1 MITAKTLKLSVKSL
15 REFAKK
21 RLPDEEL
28 IALDERD
35 ECPLDIVRH
44 MCSPDKLG
52 IQLLFI
58 PEEFGGFGGGAFDVY
73 CVCEEM
79 ARIDLGVATAVLAT
93 FLGSDPI
100 TVGATPEQKKIW
112 LSRIANEG
120 LLFAYGATEPDA
132 GSDLGALQT
141 TADRVVEDGQIT
153 GYRING
159 SKQWISNGGIA
170 DAYTV
175 LANTP
180 GGPEPGSSWSEA
192 PPASA
197 RASRKTST
205 ASALSNTAALSFTD
219 VRVGLD
225 RLVGG
230 VEGQGLLQAQAV
242 FGYTRLMV
250 AAFGLGAGWS
260 ALDRAIPYSAKRIQ
274 AGAPLSEKQGYTHK
288 LIVPNAVRLEAGRAY
303 IEETAERIDA
313 GEGSLNTEG
322 AIAKYMSTEA
332 GNAAAEASI
341 QALGGYGY
349 THEYMVE
356 KISRDVRITCIYE
369 GTSEIME
376 MTISRDRW
384 QLHLKTRGQHYH
396 DRAREMEALEERRPN
411 LGAGTAALALHA
423 LAEVMER
430 ARIARLT
437 RFQHI
442 LLRLGEWIAY
452 AESAAALARRAA
464 RMADGKLN
472 EKASRRF
479 DAATLAAISR
489 IFARE
494 AAMRVAREGLKW
506 TVGAGGES
514 AGARFARHSPRP
526 GGAGFGY
533 GFRRRRAL
541 RPRRQGSRPG
551 GVEPLGARAGEP
563 DHGCRLASRHY
574 GSGLPRLNTADEM
587 ARENF
592 HAGQRL
598 SRGCDRGA
606 GRDSARCAQRARV
619 LEQHQEL
626 GGTASRRSRRTAGIR
641 RCTTTPTTTR
651 PTRRIRKS
659 AAGCASTPGTRSS
672 GGWRFRRAWPM
683 PWTAR
688 SAGASPA
695 PARRWRITVTRSGPS
710 TPSAPPSFS
719 ATPWPASSTISPP
732 CAPTSRNTRANWR
745 GASASP
751 RCPMPCGAT
760 STREWHTRMGD
771 RLPPITEDSMPG
783 ELANC
788 LAGTHRQ
795 PL

>member
-1 MITAKTLKLSVKSL
+1 MITAKTLKLSIKSL
-15 REFAKK
+15 REFARK

-28 IALDERD
+28 IALDQRD
-35 ECPLDIVRH
+35 ECPIEIVRH
-44 MCSPDKLG
+44 MCNPDQLG
-52 IQLLFI
+52 IQLLFV
-58 PEEFGGFGGGAFDVY
+58 PEEYGGFGGGAFDVY

-100 TVGATPEQKKIW
+100 TVGATAEQKKIW

-141 TADRVVEDGQIT
+141 TADRVMEDGKIT

-180 GGPEPGSSWSEA
+180 AGPSWFIVERGAAGFSQGKPENKHGI
-192 PPASA
+192 
-197 RASRKTST
+197 R
-205 ASALSNTAALSFTD
+205 LSNTAPLSFSD
-219 VRVGLD
+219 VQVGTD

-250 AAFGLGAGWS
+250 AAFGLGAGWA

-332 GNAAAEASI
+332 GNTAAEASI

-396 DRAREMEALEERRPN
+396 ERAQEMEALEARRPN
-411 LGAGTAALALHA
+411 VGAGTAALALHA

-430 ARIARLT
+430 ARVARLT

-452 AESAAALARRAA
+452 AECAATLARRAA
-464 RMADGKLN
+464 RMVDGKLS

-479 DAATLAAISR
+479 DTAALAAISR
-489 IFARE
+489 TFARE
-494 AAMRVAREGLKW
+494 AVMRVAQEGLKW
-506 TVGAGGES
+506 TVGAGGE
-514 AGARFARHSPRP
+514 APALNWAAIHRAQIGLVADMDFVAD
-526 GGAGFGY
+526 GLY
-533 GFRRRRAL
+533 GRA
-541 RPRRQGSRPG
+541 
-551 GVEPLGARAGEP
+551 AKA
-563 DHGCRLASRHY
+563 
-574 GSGLPRLNTADEM
+574 
-587 ARENF
+587 
-592 HAGQRL
+592 
-598 SRGCDRGA
+598 
-606 GRDSARCAQRARV
+606 ARV
-619 LEQHQEL
+619 
-626 GGTASRRSRRTAGIR
+626 A
-641 RCTTTPTTTR
+641 
-651 PTRRIRKS
+651 
-659 AAGCASTPGTRSS
+659 
-672 GGWRFRRAWPM
+672 
-683 PWTAR
+683 
-688 SAGASPA
+688 
-695 PARRWRITVTRSGPS
+695 
-710 TPSAPPSFS
+710 
-719 ATPWPASSTISPP
+719 
-732 CAPTSRNTRANWR
+732 
-745 GASASP
+745 
-751 RCPMPCGAT
+751 
-760 STREWHTRMGD
+760 
-771 RLPPITEDSMPG
+771 
-783 ELANC
+783 
-788 LAGTHRQ
+788 
-795 PL
+795 